1 MRTIFIREGQGRK
14 RTIKIG
20 VLALLAVLLIG
31 WAGRGYLP
39 AAAEWTMKLASG
51 ATMLVLGADDQS
63 KDASRQQDNDE
74 PRRQR
79 SDQREWL
86 DSFLRLLRSPGIEL

>member
-1 MRTIFIREGQGRK
+1 MRTIFIREDQGRK

-31 WAGRGYLP
+31 WVSRAYLP
-39 AAAEWTMKLASG
+39 AAAERAMKFASG

-63 KDASRQQDNDE
+63 KDASRQQDRDE
-74 PRRQR
+74 PKRQR
-79 SDQREWL
+79 SDQREWI